1 MQCKIHNPA
10 AITDRISWT
19 EEIGNLYSPSPPPRQ
34 LRIGKWHILAFA
46 QLHPRLFG
54 GVWGGEAVGLLSHF
68 ILSKIAVKITVRG
81 RVCTCK

>member
-19 EEIGNLYSPSPPPRQ
+19 EEIGNLYSPPPRQ

-54 GVWGGEAVGLLSHF
+54 GGVGGGGGAVGLLFHF
-68 ILSKIAVKITVRG
+68 ILSKIVVKITVRG
-81 RVCTCK
+81 KVCSCK

>member
-19 EEIGNLYSPSPPPRQ
+19 EEIGNLYSPPPRQ

-54 GVWGGEAVGLLSHF
+54 GVWGGGGGWLAVPFYSVQDCSQDYCERKSLYL
-68 ILSKIAVKITVRG
+68 
-81 RVCTCK
+81 

>member
-19 EEIGNLYSPSPPPRQ
+19 EEIGNLISPPPPSQ

-54 GVWGGEAVGLLSHF
+54 GVWGGRRLACCPILFCPRLQSRLL
-68 ILSKIAVKITVRG
+68 
-81 RVCTCK
+81 